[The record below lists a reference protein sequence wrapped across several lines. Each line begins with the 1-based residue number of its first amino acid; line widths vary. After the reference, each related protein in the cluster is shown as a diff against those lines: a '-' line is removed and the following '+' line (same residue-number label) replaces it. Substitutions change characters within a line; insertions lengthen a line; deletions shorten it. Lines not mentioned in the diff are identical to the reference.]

1 MRLFSTLSI
10 FWLVGLSALHS
21 QSLQAFTPRG
31 NQVSMGRA
39 IYYVSY
45 DIEYGYTFDLAESD
59 SRIFPAIAE
68 TELPKFDQFF
78 SNENMARVAG
88 KRIFCNCKIVT
99 YRDGSTRVV
108 AADLYAR

>member
-1 MRLFSTLSI
+1 
-10 FWLVGLSALHS
+10 
-21 QSLQAFTPRG
+21 
-31 NQVSMGRA
+31 MGRA
-39 IYYVSY
+39 VYNVYY

-59 SRIFPAIAE
+59 SRIFPDIAE

-78 SNENMARVAG
+78 SNENMAGVAG

-99 YRDGSTRVV
+99 YRDGSKRVV